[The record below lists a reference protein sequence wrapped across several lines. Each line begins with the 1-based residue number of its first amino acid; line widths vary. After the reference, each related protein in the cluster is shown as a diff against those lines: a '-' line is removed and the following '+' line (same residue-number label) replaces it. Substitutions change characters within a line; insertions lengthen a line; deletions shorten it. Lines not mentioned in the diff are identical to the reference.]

1 MKKLKFLILV
11 SIMLICPT
19 SFADTYNGVPIYHHI
34 DYTEFTKSVPITAP
48 QGNYYNDW
56 SFSSRLYSQNNSSN
70 YNYQNNNNYDSGST
84 HFIYSSSPNP
94 SYCIPGSSYS
104 ICH

>member
-11 SIMLICPT
+11 SIMLICST
-19 SFADTYNGVPIYHHI
+19 SFADTYNRVPIFHI
-34 DYTEFTKSVPITAP
+34 DYAEFAKPIPTTMP
-48 QGNYYNDW
+48 QSNYYNDW
-56 SFSSRLYSQNNSSN
+56 SFNRNSYTQNNSSN
-70 YNYQNNNNYDSGST
+70 YNYQNNNTYDSGST
-84 HFIYSSSPNP
+84 YFIYSSSPNP